1 MWRHCGYLNEE
12 TVEGIPGVVMQDNNW
27 RVGTS
32 NEKKFFI
39 SLLARWLDLWLIRAS
54 YGVANSNQ
62 PSTKVAQNGNVQS
75 SIKFLASF
83 QFSTEKLLSIS
94 IRISQIS
101 MERAWMAKTNA
112 PFRILFMYR
121 PTECKL
127 QKNATSNFLYQVAF
141 ERFPLSNKG
150 KLIEFL
156 RVGQPSRG
164 IESHFNR
171 KIKWTFPFRKKRHG
185 EGLPTGS
192 FEPSRLLVMKYFI
205 TREKFDEKTN

>member
-1 MWRHCGYLNEE
+1 MWRHCGYLNVE

-101 MERAWMAKTNA
+101 MERGWMAKTNA

-121 PTECKL
+121 PL
-127 QKNATSNFLYQVAF
+127 QNVNYRKMRLQIFCIKSHSNAFLYQIRENLLNFCEVVSRRVA
-141 ERFPLSNKG
+141 
-150 KLIEFL
+150 
-156 RVGQPSRG
+156 
-164 IESHFNR
+164 
-171 KIKWTFPFRKKRHG
+171 
-185 EGLPTGS
+185 
-192 FEPSRLLVMKYFI
+192 
-205 TREKFDEKTN
+205 